1 MRGHIRKR
9 GSKYS
14 VVVDI
19 GIDPSTGKRKQKWFS
34 GYNSEKEAE
43 IAMAKIITQIH
54 EGTLL
59 LPSDMMLK
67 DYLTM
72 WIEKRKKR
80 LSPSSVSGYL
90 TIINKHLIPS
100 LGFLKLKDIKP
111 YIIDEYYD
119 TKLETLSGTTVLHH
133 HRMLNKAMVD
143 AIKKYRLISVNPLD
157 GVEAP
162 KANKYK
168 AEVLNQEEIQLLF
181 QALQGHQLEIPIQ
194 VMLFLG
200 LRRGELLALKWEDI
214 DYENKTI
221 TIQRN
226 LIRGGDSGT
235 EVVLTTPKT
244 EGSNRTIVLSDNI
257 IKILNNHRLN
267 QDELKSKQGK
277 IYKDKGFI
285 FCNEDGSN
293 INPASFSKRF
303 GEFLKENNLKHIR
316 LHDLRHTNATMMLL
330 SKIPAKVAS
339 ERLGHSNVSITLDLY
354 SHVLDEMKKE
364 ATNKIDDI
372 LFNTK

>member
-9 GSKYS
+9 GSTYS
-14 VVVDI
+14 IVVDI
-19 GIDPSTGKRKQKWFS
+19 GIDPSTGKRRQKWFS
-34 GYNSEKEAE
+34 GCKTEQEAE
-43 IAMAKIITQIH
+43 QAMAKVITQVY

-59 LPSDMMLK
+59 LPSDMTLK
-67 DYLTM
+67 DYLEM
-72 WIEKRKKR
+72 WIDKKKNK

-100 LGFLKLKDIKP
+100 LGYIKLKDLKP
-111 YIIDEYYD
+111 FIMDDYYD
-119 TKLETLSGTTVLHH
+119 TKLETLSGRTVLHH

-143 AIKKYRLISVNPLD
+143 AIKKYRLISLNPLD

-162 KANKYK
+162 KAAKYK
-168 AEVLNQEEIQLLF
+168 ASVLNTEEIQLLF
-181 QALQGHQLEIPIQ
+181 KALEGDYLEVPIKA
-194 VMLFLG
+194 MLFLG
-200 LRRGELLALKWEDI
+200 LRRGELLALKWDDI
-214 DYENKTI
+214 DYYNKTI

-226 LIRGGDSGT
+226 LIRGGDKGT
-235 EVVLTTPKT
+235 ELILKEPKT
-244 EGSNRTIVLSDNI
+244 EESTRTIVLSDNI
-257 IKILNNHRLN
+257 IEILEAYKKAQEKLI
-267 QDELKSKQGK
+267 KKQGE
-277 IYKDKGFI
+277 IYKDEGFI

-293 INPASFSKRF
+293 INPASFSHRF
-303 GEFLKENNLKHIR
+303 KYFIDKNNLKQIR

-330 SKIPAKVAS
+330 SKVPAKVAS

-354 SHVLDEMKKE
+354 SHVLDEMKQE